1 MTKLRARLL
10 VPLVLAAVAL
20 LAIGVGT
27 SRAAGRADHA
37 SHSRGS
43 FARPPQAPMSGEPD
57 GGGHTSTPT
66 VHTSAID
73 NGLGPW
79 LALAWYQWL
88 VERQQR
94 KPSGGH

>member
-1 MTKLRARLL
+1 
-10 VPLVLAAVAL
+10 
-20 LAIGVGT
+20 
-27 SRAAGRADHA
+27 
-37 SHSRGS
+37 
-43 FARPPQAPMSGEPD
+43 MSGEPD